1 VRRFLALDPGA
12 AIAPGGPY
20 GWDLVRLL
28 LDLGF
33 DLHSRIS
40 RGGANADPALHVAI
54 WRGRPETVNL
64 LVARGAPLEA
74 MNGRGETALSL
85 AVRALA
91 EQSDWTLHAN
101 PEIVAALLSLPHLF
115 IRPALMLA

>member
-1 VRRFLALDPGA
+1 
-12 AIAPGGPY
+12 
-20 GWDLVRLL
+20 VRLL

-33 DLHSRIS
+33 DLHSRTS
-40 RGGANADPALHVAI
+40 WGGANADTALHEAI
-54 WRGRPETVNL
+54 WRGRPETVKL

-74 MNGRGETALSL
+74 TNRRGETALSL

-101 PEIVAALLSLPHLF
+101 PEIVAVLLSLPHLF
-115 IRPALMLA
+115 IRLALMLA